1 MPKFIIV
8 FVCIT
13 MIFACK
19 QEKSSQTESNSPIVS
34 NEHLDR
40 SKASLQKSIENKSLN
55 RRTALIMPA
64 ALDEQMKSNSNM
76 VLVDVRT
83 PSEIAE
89 GKIGE
94 AIEIDFRSSNFKES
108 ITKLDKSKDYVV
120 YCKSGGRSK
129 KATDLM
135 MEMGF
140 ENLKD
145 LAGGYITWIDYLKQ
159 KQQ

>member
-1 MPKFIIV
+1 MPKFIIA
-8 FVCIT
+8 FVCFT
-13 MIFACK
+13 LIFACK
-19 QEKSSQTESNSPIVS
+19 QEKSSQTKSNVRIAS

-40 SKASLQKSIENKSLN
+40 SKASLQKSIEKKSLN

-76 VLVDVRT
+76 VLIDVRT
-83 PSEIAE
+83 PGEIAE

-94 AIEIDFRSSNFKES
+94 ALEIDYRSNNFKDR
-108 ITKLDKSKDYVV
+108 ITNLDKSKDYVV

-129 KATDLM
+129 KATDIM

-140 ENLKD
+140 ENLND
-145 LAGGYITWIDYLKQ
+145 LAGGYTTWIDYLKQ